1 MSANNLL
8 KIKKINNTRKPVF
21 ELEELDAD
29 TGKRI
34 GRDSL
39 GVFDDLEKAIK
50 CANDYMET
58 EEVEYGLYIS
68 F

>member
-8 KIKKINNTRKPVF
+8 RIRKLDYDDPVF

-34 GRDSL
+34 GKNPIGMFL
-39 GVFDDLEKAIK
+39 NLEKAIK
-50 CANDYMET
+50 AANEYMET
-58 EEVEYGLYIS
+58 EEVEYGLDIRL
-68 F
+68 